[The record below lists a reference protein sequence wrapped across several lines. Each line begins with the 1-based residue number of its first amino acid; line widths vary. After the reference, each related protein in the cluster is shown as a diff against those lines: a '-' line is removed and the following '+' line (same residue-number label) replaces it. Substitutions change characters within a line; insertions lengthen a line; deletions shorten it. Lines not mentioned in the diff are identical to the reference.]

1 MASNKSALSQC
12 FRDQSEMAFEGE
24 HYRGLQDITRKVSGL
39 DGVRPL
45 ADGERRIATLDA
57 LALGAGT
64 PTASAVVALVT
75 GTIVLA
81 GETNGLAFAQLF
93 VLLNEPTLGSFCA
106 DDCFQ
111 LNYG

>member
-1 MASNKSALSQC
+1 
-12 FRDQSEMAFEGE
+12 MAFEGE
-24 HYRGLQDITRKVSGL
+24 HYRGLQDITRKVNGL
-39 DGVRPL
+39 DAVRPL

-57 LALGAGT
+57 LALGSGT